1 MNRVRILAGRGSC
14 GNAAGAIP
22 QGSEMARGKTLSRNS
37 RSSRKARESRSP
49 RISTGMAS
57 APPTVAIGTIG
68 TPARIAI
75 FTKPFRPARFAWSR
89 SLHGRS
95 ESTSPPGHSATSC
108 PSASA
113 AAMASGAAGNTPIER
128 KYRPNP
134 GMAISASWA
143 VPCRGRSEPNRRHH
157 CRPTVQAS
165 HTNGAPE
172 WMPTNNAGGSPM
184 FSQPSIS
191 IRNQ

>member
-1 MNRVRILAGRGSC
+1 MNRVLIFAGSGNC
-14 GNAAGAIP
+14 GTAAGAIP
-22 QGSEMARGKTLSRNS
+22 QGSEMASGNTMSRSN
-37 RSSRKARESRSP
+37 RSSRKARESLSP

-75 FTKPFRPARFAWSR
+75 FTNPFRPARFAWSR
-89 SLHGRS
+89 SVHGRS
-95 ESTSPPGHSATSC
+95 ESTSPPGHSATSR

-113 AAMASGAAGNTPIER
+113 VAMASGAAGNTPIDR

-134 GMAISASWA
+134 GMAINASSA
-143 VPCRGRSEPNRRHH
+143 VPCSGRSWPNRRHH

-165 HTNGAPE
+165 QTNGAPE
-172 WMPTNNAGGSPM
+172 WMPTSKAGGSPT